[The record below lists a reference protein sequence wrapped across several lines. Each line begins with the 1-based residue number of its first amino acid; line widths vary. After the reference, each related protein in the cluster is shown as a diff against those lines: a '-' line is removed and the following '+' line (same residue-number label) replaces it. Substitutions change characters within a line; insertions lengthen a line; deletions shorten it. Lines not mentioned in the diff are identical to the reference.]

1 LREVSDIMQA
11 YAMIVAF
18 GMAGFLA
25 GVMQRAILANA
36 VNVTMVPFA
45 EGPSRVE
52 FIVESN
58 A

>member
-1 LREVSDIMQA
+1 
-11 YAMIVAF
+11 MIVAF

-36 VNVTMVPFA
+36 VNMTMVPFA